1 MLVGWNLYE
10 QICPNPQPPKD
21 KKHNKGKKKG
31 EWKEKKS
38 TTWHLP
44 TSCMHPIKPIT
55 LGLHKVK
62 ERYAEIKGK
71 GNRYAGS
78 GRDMQRGKGR

>member
-1 MLVGWNLYE
+1 
-10 QICPNPQPPKD
+10 
-21 KKHNKGKKKG
+21 
-31 EWKEKKS
+31 
-38 TTWHLP
+38 
-44 TSCMHPIKPIT
+44 MHPIKPIT